1 MGLFGKKDR
10 EKAGQFIFL
19 TEQIFSMGQIGI
31 AAVGTV
37 SGKVHVGDAV
47 YLYHPGVPLA
57 AARVDKLELAPGRG
71 AEEAENCMVSLHF
84 ENMRRENIQKFA
96 VLSNIRPDQMAE
108 QKETVE
114 NPQLRGLLSGY
125 AKFEKEPEFLRL
137 FHYSIAH
144 AKFMMAV
151 FADGTNLSFPT
162 VANTDGTSAIPVFT
176 DPEAL
181 LRWQNVFDEKHP
193 KKTAVQTFGEAAA
206 LSQNGNDGIVINPFD
221 DAPYFL
227 SNDLI
232 TKISR

>member
-57 AARVDKLELAPGRG
+57 AVRVDKLELAPGRG

-84 ENMRRENIQKFA
+84 ENMRRENIQRFA

-137 FHYSIAH
+137 FHYNIAH

-162 VANTDGTSAIPVFT
+162 VANTDGTSRSG
-176 DPEAL
+176 L
-181 LRWQNVFDEKHP
+181 Y
-193 KKTAVQTFGEAAA
+193 GSGSAA
-206 LSQNGNDGIVINPFD
+206 
-221 DAPYFL
+221 
-227 SNDLI
+227 
-232 TKISR
+232 

>member
-1 MGLFGKKDR
+1 
-10 EKAGQFIFL
+10 
-19 TEQIFSMGQIGI
+19 MGQIGI

-84 ENMRRENIQKFA
+84 ENMRQENIKRFS
-96 VLSNIRPDQMAE
+96 VFSNIRPDQMAE

>member
-10 EKAGQFIFL
+10 KKAGQFTFL
-19 TEQIFSMGQIGI
+19 TEQIFSIGPIGI

-37 SGKVHVGDAV
+37 SGKVRVGDAV

-57 AARVDKLELAPGRG
+57 AARVDKLEFAPGRG
-71 AEEAENCMVSLHF
+71 AEEAENGMVSLHF
-84 ENMRRENIQKFA
+84 ENMRQENIKRFS
-96 VLSNIRPDQMAE
+96 VISNIRPDQMSE

-125 AKFEKEPEFLRL
+125 AKFRNDPEFLRL
-137 FHYSIAH
+137 FHYSITH

-151 FADGTNLSFPT
+151 FAEETNLFFPT
-162 VANTDGTSAIPVFT
+162 VTNADGTSAIPLFT

-181 LRWQNVFDEKHP
+181 FRWQDVFDEKHP

-206 LSQNGNDGIVINPFD
+206 LSLNGNDGIVINPFD
-221 DAPYFL
+221 DAPFFL

-232 TKISR
+232 TKISQ